1 MTCFLY
7 MLIIIER
14 SDQVPSGRSLKQG
27 ERQQRQVNPGRGR
40 RVIPVPPYSWSSF
53 PSPRKPQCSFWFLPL
68 WDFEEE
74 KRRSSFFIG
83 VCCLRIEKLL
93 APDEKCHIN
102 RSHTRRR
109 DAAGQLHNLRSLS
122 TSRDFI
128 LTYLDRGAVFT
139 IWKVEL
145 RKEFQVHS
153 RCHAI

>member
-1 MTCFLY
+1 
-7 MLIIIER
+7 MLFIYANYYWEIWPGAIRSESEAGRKATTAGEPRER
-14 SDQVPSGRSLKQG
+14 KKG
-27 ERQQRQVNPGRGR
+27 NT
-40 RVIPVPPYSWSSF
+40 SSTIL

-74 KRRSSFFIG
+74 KRRSSFFFG

-93 APDEKCHIN
+93 ALDEKCHIN

-122 TSRDFI
+122 TSHDFI